1 MTFLLV
7 IIYFS
12 FISLGLPDSLLG
24 AVWPTM
30 QPEFN
35 VPIPFGGYVGMT
47 TSFCTVL
54 SSLMAQRFYKWF
66 GTGKTIAISTV
77 LTAIAIIGYS
87 IVLTFWMFFPL
98 AVVLGIGAGA
108 IDSALNNYV
117 ALHYKARHMSFLH
130 CCWGLGCTIGPLI
143 LSFCIQNSTWRTAYR
158 IIALMQAILAIVQIC
173 TIQMWNGHD
182 NAEGGKNSEGTF
194 TASVSLRTK
203 PLALLS
209 FLCYCAYETSC
220 ILWISTFFVKVLGA
234 SEQIGATASSA
245 FFIGITSGRFISGLI
260 SDRIGVKKMI
270 YIGAFIALISS
281 VVLFFSKN
289 IPLSF
294 VMAVLIGIGCGPIY
308 PSMIHRT
315 PRRYGSNNS
324 PKIIGQQM
332 ATAYVG
338 STLFPM
344 ILGNIAMYLG
354 FKIIPIVG
362 IIFMLTLMIFTF
374 IIESSSVQ

>member
-1 MTFLLV
+1 M
-7 IIYFS
+7 
-12 FISLGLPDSLLG
+12 
-24 AVWPTM
+24 
-30 QPEFN
+30 
-35 VPIPFGGYVGMT
+35 
-47 TSFCTVL
+47 
-54 SSLMAQRFYKWF
+54 
-66 GTGKTIAISTV
+66 
-77 LTAIAIIGYS
+77 
-87 IVLTFWMFFPL
+87 
-98 AVVLGIGAGA
+98 
-108 IDSALNNYV
+108 
-117 ALHYKARHMSFLH
+117 
-130 CCWGLGCTIGPLI
+130 
-143 LSFCIQNSTWRTAYR
+143 
-158 IIALMQAILAIVQIC
+158 
-173 TIQMWNGHD
+173 
-182 NAEGGKNSEGTF
+182 
-194 TASVSLRTK
+194 
-203 PLALLS
+203 
-209 FLCYCAYETSC
+209 
-220 ILWISTFFVKVLGA
+220 LGA
-234 SEQIGATASSA
+234 SEQIGAAASSA

-294 VMAVLIGIGCGPIY
+294 VIAVLIGIGCGPIY